1 MNIRRARAVLVVAA
15 FAAMMLLITTMTPA
29 GASTGQGGGSNGR
42 CHAGAPGVGD
52 DYYPLYGNGGYDVAH
67 YLLKLSYDPA
77 TDRLVG
83 MATISARATETLCR
97 FNLDFQGLTVRS
109 VVVDGRKARWAR
121 SQDHELTVTPRHN
134 LKEGRRFT
142 TVVRYDGV
150 PRTQID
156 LSVPEEPLP
165 YGWIHTDDGAV
176 VASEPEGSANWFPLN
191 DHPTDKAAFT
201 FVVTVPAGLEAIS
214 NGRLVGRRTHGHRTT
229 WVWDAPDPM
238 APYLATATIGQFDLR
253 SYRTAQGLRMYDAVD
268 PDLYDEPV
276 DPQDPASPT
285 FGEIADGSLAR
296 QGEILSFLSGQFGP
310 YPFSTGGGIVDD
322 APDLFFALET
332 QTRSIYPGSAFT
344 DPVDG
349 DLLVVHENAHQW
361 FGDSVAL
368 AEWKHMWL
376 NEGFATYAE
385 WLWGER
391 EGLGT
396 TQEVFDF
403 FYNDIPADDPFWDVV
418 IGDPGIPFLFN
429 GAVYVRGAMTLQA
442 LRNEVGDQDFFRILR
457 TWAARKAG
465 GNGTTGQFIALA
477 ERISGE
483 QLDNLFDVWLF
494 TPGKPTSAAAT
505 GTTALA
511 PRTATGKPP
520 TPSAAASLVQRMANR
535 ALHPKR

>member
-1 MNIRRARAVLVVAA
+1 MSVRYPRAVILVAA
-15 FAAMMLLITTMTPA
+15 FVALLLTTVVTPA
-29 GASTGQGGGSNGR
+29 GASPGQGGGSGR
-42 CHAGAPGVGD
+42 CHAGAPGLGD
-52 DYYPLYGNGGYDVAH
+52 DYYPLYGNGGYDVAR
-67 YLLKLSYDPA
+67 YLLKVSYDPA
-77 TDRLVG
+77 TDRLAGV
-83 MATISARATETLCR
+83 ATISARATETLCR

-109 VVVDGRKARWAR
+109 VRVDGQKARWAR
-121 SQDHELTVTPRHN
+121 SQDHELTVTPKHR
-134 LKEGRRFT
+134 LEKGRRFT

-176 VASEPEGSANWFPLN
+176 VVSEPEGSANWFPLN

-214 NGRLVGRRTHGHRTT
+214 NGRLVGRRTHDHRTT
-229 WVWDAPDPM
+229 WVWDAPDLM

-268 PDLYDEPV
+268 PDLYGEPV
-276 DPQDPASPT
+276 DPEDPASPT
-285 FGEIADGSLAR
+285 FGEIVDGSLAR
-296 QGEILSFLSGQFGP
+296 QGEILGFLSGQFGP

-322 APDLFFALET
+322 APDLFFALEV
-332 QTRSIYPGSAFT
+332 QTRSIYPGSAFS

-396 TQEVFDF
+396 TQEVFDRGQAHLCRG
-403 FYNDIPADDPFWDVV
+403 DGHERPCSQDRDGQAADAAGSGGFS
-418 IGDPGIPFLFN
+418 
-429 GAVYVRGAMTLQA
+429 R
-442 LRNEVGDQDFFRILR
+442 
-457 TWAARKAG
+457 WAAR
-465 GNGTTGQFIALA
+465 TG
-477 ERISGE
+477 
-483 QLDNLFDVWLF
+483 
-494 TPGKPTSAAAT
+494 
-505 GTTALA
+505 
-511 PRTATGKPP
+511 
-520 TPSAAASLVQRMANR
+520 
-535 ALHPKR
+535 

>member
-1 MNIRRARAVLVVAA
+1 MNGRHTRTVILVAA
-15 FAAMMLLITTMTPA
+15 FAALMILTTAVIPA

-67 YLLKLSYDPA
+67 YLLKISYNPA

-83 MATISARATETLCR
+83 VATITARATETLCR
-97 FNLDFQGLTVRS
+97 FNLDLQGLTVRS

-121 SQDHELTVTPRHN
+121 SQDHELTVTPRHG
-134 LKEGRRFT
+134 LEKGRRFT

-176 VASEPEGSANWFPLN
+176 VVSEPEGSANWFPLN

-214 NGRLVGRRTHGHRTT
+214 NGRLVGRRTHDHRTT
-229 WVWDAPDPM
+229 WVWTRRTRWRPIWPR
-238 APYLATATIGQFDLR
+238 PR
-253 SYRTAQGLRMYDAVD
+253 SGSSTCAGTGPRTGCGCTTRSTPTCTTSRPTPRTRHRRPSGRSRTARWPARASSSISCRSSSGLTRSPPAGGSWTTPQICSSPWRPRPARSIQG
-268 PDLYDEPV
+268 PS
-276 DPQDPASPT
+276 SP
-285 FGEIADGSLAR
+285 
-296 QGEILSFLSGQFGP
+296 
-310 YPFSTGGGIVDD
+310 
-322 APDLFFALET
+322 
-332 QTRSIYPGSAFT
+332 TRSI
-344 DPVDG
+344 G
-349 DLLVVHENAHQW
+349 DLFVVHESAQW

-403 FYNDIPADDPFWDVV
+403 FYDDIP
-418 IGDPGIPFLFN
+418 GGTRS
-429 GAVYVRGAMTLQA
+429 G
-442 LRNEVGDQDFFRILR
+442 
-457 TWAARKAG
+457 TW
-465 GNGTTGQFIALA
+465 
-477 ERISGE
+477 
-483 QLDNLFDVWLF
+483 
-494 TPGKPTSAAAT
+494 
-505 GTTALA
+505 
-511 PRTATGKPP
+511 
-520 TPSAAASLVQRMANR
+520 
-535 ALHPKR
+535 